1 MTMAERNACKPFR
14 WDDVADSDSDW
25 ESEDECFLTQFEKSK
40 KRKEREYLG
49 HSDYINCEFVLG
61 NGAVVESLW
70 SVFESFND
78 KRRRGSSPITNE
90 MILFLR
96 DNKDLW
102 GIEDVHKAND
112 NQKASSKNERVE
124 KKIAEHNDFMKELED
139 AIDNFYLM

>member
-25 ESEDECFLTQFEKSK
+25 ESEDEGFLTQFEKSK

-102 GIEDVHKAND
+102 GIEMFIKPMRIKRQAPRMRGWRRRLPNTM
-112 NQKASSKNERVE
+112 
-124 KKIAEHNDFMKELED
+124 IL
-139 AIDNFYLM
+139 

>member
-1 MTMAERNACKPFR
+1 
-14 WDDVADSDSDW
+14 
-25 ESEDECFLTQFEKSK
+25 LTQFEKSK

-61 NGAVVESLW
+61 RGAVVESLW
-70 SVFESFND
+70 SVFDSFND
-78 KRRRGSSPITNE
+78 KRRGGSSPITNE

-102 GIEDVHKAND
+102 GIEDVHKANE
-112 NQKASSKNERVE
+112 NRKASSKNERVE